1 MNEII
6 NIFEQVNMGNGII
19 ETIYMV
25 LVASLISYI
34 FGLLFGIVSV
44 ITDKDGLLPNK
55 IINKILGLVINLGR
69 SIPFII
75 LMITLT
81 PFTRFLV
88 GISYGTNATIVSLTI
103 AAIPFVSRLIETSI
117 KEVDK
122 GVVESVQ
129 TMGANIYQII
139 FKVYLIESV
148 PLLIRNF
155 SLTAITLIGYSAMAG
170 AIGGSGVGS
179 IAINYGYHRSDNQ
192 VMLMALIIL
201 VIMVQII
208 QVLFD
213 KLAKKIDKK

>member
-1 MNEII
+1 MNVII

-139 FKVYLIESV
+139 FKVYLVESV